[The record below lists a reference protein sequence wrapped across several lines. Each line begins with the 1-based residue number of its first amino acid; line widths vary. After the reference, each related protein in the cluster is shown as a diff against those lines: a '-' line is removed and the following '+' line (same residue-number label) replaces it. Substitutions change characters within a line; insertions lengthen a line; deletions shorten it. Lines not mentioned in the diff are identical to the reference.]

1 MSTSQLILQQSKQFN
16 RTLNFVVA
24 YTFGKNGIG
33 NNGSIP
39 WHIPEDL
46 KHFRDLTTPKDIDS
60 PISIVI
66 MGRKTWESIPD
77 KHKPL
82 KDRYNIVLS
91 NDSNYRDIKNTVY
104 NMSSTSNI
112 DNVLFTTWENL
123 FEKGEYEKIEKLLLS
138 RTPYKFES
146 ENERE
151 NDNENEND
159 KESSNYSNSNSKF
172 KYYII
177 GGEQIYKKALSM
189 CEEYNLSYVINATE
203 IYPTKEQINLFEC
216 DTFFPKIEDKNIDDK
231 NIHDNNN
238 SKIIT
243 RNVSPFYKSSS
254 GLNYRF
260 ITYEKTSTSTSQS
273 QSLINQFYSQETEY
287 LSLMRNILENG
298 SSNDDRTGVGTLSI
312 FGAMLKYDL
321 RNTFPLCTTK
331 RMFFRAIFEELMFYL
346 SGKTDNKI
354 LQAKGIHVWDGNTS
368 REFLD
373 KRGLQH
379 YEEGDMGQTYGF
391 NFRHFGGE
399 YKGCGIDYS
408 AGKCIIPS
416 ETNISTIK
424 EARGSEALVTGYD
437 QLANIINLIKNEPSS
452 RRIIIDL
459 WDCST
464 VHKAALPSCLCKYQF
479 NVNVTKKELNLA
491 IYLRSSDYFL
501 ANNWN
506 SSCGALFV
514 YLLCN
519 TEGID
524 LTPGELTV
532 FIADAHLY
540 KSHIEQVKI
549 NLERSPYPFPK
560 LIVKNK
566 KREITDFTF
575 EDIELLGY
583 KAHPNIKADM
593 AI

>member
-1 MSTSQLILQQSKQFN
+1 
-16 RTLNFVVA
+16 
-24 YTFGKNGIG
+24 
-33 NNGSIP
+33 
-39 WHIPEDL
+39 
-46 KHFRDLTTPKDIDS
+46 
-60 PISIVI
+60 
-66 MGRKTWESIPD
+66 MGRKTWDSIPD

-82 KDRYNIVLS
+82 KDRYNIILS
-91 NDSNYRDIKNTVY
+91 NDSNYRDIQNTVY
-104 NMSSTSNI
+104 NMSSSNI

-123 FEKGEYEKIEKLLLS
+123 FDNGEYDKIEKILLY

-146 ENERE
+146 ENESE
-151 NDNENEND
+151 NDNDN
-159 KESSNYSNSNSKF
+159 ESSNYSNSKF

-189 CEEYNLSYVINATE
+189 CEEYNLSYVINSTE
-203 IYPTKEQINLFEC
+203 IYPTKEQINLLEC
-216 DTFFPKIEDKNIDDK
+216 DTFFPKIDDK
-231 NIHDNNN
+231 NINDKNI
-238 SKIIT
+238 IIT
-243 RNVSPFYKSSS
+243 NASPIYKSNS

-260 ITYEKTSTSTSQS
+260 ITYKKTTTSTSPISR
-273 QSLINQFYSQETEY
+273 FYTQETEY

-391 NFRHFGGE
+391 NYRHFGGE
-399 YKGCGIDYS
+399 YKGCGVDYS
-408 AGKCIIPS
+408 AGKCIVPS

-424 EARGSEALVTGYD
+424 GAPGARGAEALTVGYD
-437 QLANIINLIKNEPSS
+437 QLANVINLIKTEPSS

-566 KREITDFTF
+566 KIDITEFTF